1 MLIYCILFLYTYKVD
16 RVVAQVHG
24 HCSIPRLRGNW
35 QCWWQHEAPIFSS
48 RQVWRDAQGF
58 LPPADAK
65 NMLFSAGGKEIPWAN
80 LGQHLQNAIF
90 TFWKLWSIPISERI
104 WMTFRP
110 SPAAFRWSQGVQQ
123 KFIVVFPRTTWLCV
137 SRNWDASSMVT
148 HWKSRHRVFFDSA
161 AWDQCAVFFGLDE
174 SFMSWH
180 CYTTLSM
187 LGQRPHS
194 SFLFEA
200 VDQISSQSSPKA
212 SLELESH
219 LRIERYLARTHRVII
234 IGLVYISSLA
244 SLSPHRRCKGDLS
257 ELFHVVSSP
266 KRKHQH
272 ATGSVPILSWHW

>member
-123 KFIVVFPRTTWLCV
+123 KFIVVFPRTTRLCV

-148 HWKSRHRVFFDSA
+148 HWKLRHRVFSTAQLEINVPFFLDWMSHSCH
-161 AWDQCAVFFGLDE
+161 DTVTQPSQCWVKDPIRR
-174 SFMSWH
+174 SFSK
-180 CYTTLSM
+180 
-187 LGQRPHS
+187 P
-194 SFLFEA
+194 
-200 VDQISSQSSPKA
+200 
-212 SLELESH
+212 
-219 LRIERYLARTHRVII
+219 
-234 IGLVYISSLA
+234 
-244 SLSPHRRCKGDLS
+244 
-257 ELFHVVSSP
+257 
-266 KRKHQH
+266 
-272 ATGSVPILSWHW
+272 